1 MDPEEIQQLLKTGIE
16 AAQSGNK
23 IIARHILEQVVS
35 KDPANEMGWLWL
47 SERSERATGIDGSCD
62 SPVAG
67 LRPATATPSKVI
79 LAQLRLS
86 VLRRLQAGR

>member
-47 SERSERATGIDGSCD
+47 ASVVETVEERRESLQQ
-62 SPVAG
+62 V
-67 LRPATATPSKVI
+67 
-79 LAQLRLS
+79 LS
-86 VLRRLQAGR
+86 INPNNKR